1 MAMGVAGTVG
11 NRTHGLDGN
20 PTAVAM
26 SVNARV
32 ATVLFQGL
40 PATALGAPIVPHIRY
55 GSEDYHP
62 GAVQLGTARV
72 LVGGIAM
79 AVGSI
84 PPVPT
89 ISCGD
94 ALVPAPATTCVTTMI

>member
-1 MAMGVAGTVG
+1 MATGVAGTVG

-40 PATALGAPIVPHIRY
+40 PATAIGAPIVPHKKY
-55 GSEDYHP
+55 GSKHFHSGSVQV
-62 GAVQLGTARV
+62 GAPTV
-72 LVGGIAM
+72 LVGGVAM
-79 AVGSI
+79 AFGSI

-94 ALVPAPATTCVTTMI
+94 ALVPAPATTCVTAMK